1 MERQI
6 QIVAL
11 YRLSKE
17 TITRNGRNASRGL
30 SIEAQQA
37 EVKAFANTKG
47 MVLVKEF
54 TELVSGRKKERPIL
68 QEALDYCKEHKTV
81 LVIARLDR
89 LSRRVSLVSALLESK
104 TSFWV
109 VQFPDIDPKEN
120 PFFFQVLAA
129 VSELEVKYI
138 RERTVAALQV
148 KKARGEELGTYG
160 KYVLSQINKD
170 KADDFALAVYPVIE
184 KLQTRGIL
192 SIRDLADEMNRKK
205 IPTYRP
211 GSKWHPTTVFNIL
224 QRVKKNIP
232 DTKPQLDI

>member
-17 TITRNGRNASRGL
+17 TITRNGKAASRGL
-30 SIEAQQA
+30 SIDAQQS
-37 EVKAFANTKG
+37 EIKTFADYKG
-47 MVLVKEF
+47 MILVKEF
-54 TELVSGRKKERPIL
+54 TELISGRKKERPVL
-68 QEALDYCKEHKTV
+68 QEALDYCKANKAV

-89 LSRRVSLVSALLESK
+89 LSRRVALVSALLESRIN
-104 TSFWV
+104 FRV

-138 RERTVAALQV
+138 RERTKAALKA

-160 KYVLSQINKD
+160 KYILSKINKS
-170 KADDFALAVYPVIE
+170 KANDFALSLYPIIE
-184 KLQTRGIL
+184 NLQNRGFL
-192 SIRDLADEMNRKK
+192 SIRSLSKELNRRK
-205 IPTYRP
+205 IPTYRKN
-211 GSKWHPTTVFNIL
+211 GKWYPTTVFNLLHRI
-224 QRVKKNIP
+224 KENISSN
-232 DTKPQLDI
+232 